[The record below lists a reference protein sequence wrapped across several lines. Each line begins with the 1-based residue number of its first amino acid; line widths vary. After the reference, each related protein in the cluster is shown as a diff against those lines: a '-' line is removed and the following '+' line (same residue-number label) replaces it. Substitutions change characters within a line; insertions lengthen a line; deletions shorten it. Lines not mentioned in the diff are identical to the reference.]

1 MEEGFY
7 TLRRISSSGGLLI
20 AIQRHS
26 NIRTDNDTFL
36 RGHES
41 EIILFE
47 AAAREFKRLGAVPL
61 PKTESMKTELAA
73 LAGKKESLL
82 AEYRAS
88 RSQAQ
93 EYETIKMNVD
103 ALLHGSEEKV
113 QSKSYELT

>member
-1 MEEGFY
+1 
-7 TLRRISSSGGLLI
+7 
-20 AIQRHS
+20 
-26 NIRTDNDTFL
+26 
-36 RGHES
+36 
-41 EIILFE
+41 
-47 AAAREFKRLGAVPL
+47 
-61 PKTESMKTELAA
+61 MKTELAA